1 MRTVKPSELPAL
13 IGSVIGISGWFAL
26 DQTRIN
32 DFAEI
37 TEDRQFIHIDPERA
51 KDTPF
56 GGTIAHGFLTLSM
69 LSAMIET
76 GGIALEGAVMGINYG
91 FDKVRF
97 LAPVRSGKRV
107 RAHFTLS
114 HVTEKKPGHYLLSMN
129 IRVEIEGEENP
140 ALIADWLGM
149 QILG

>member
-1 MRTVKPSELPAL
+1 MRTVATSDLDAMV
-13 IGSVIGISGWFAL
+13 GQVIGISDWLTL
-26 DQTRIN
+26 DQSRI
-32 DFAEI
+32 DQFAEI
-37 TEDRQFIHIDPERA
+37 TEDRQFIHIDPVKA

-69 LSAMIET
+69 LSTMAEA
-76 GGIALEGAVMGINYG
+76 GSIALEGAVMGINYG

-97 LAPVRSGKRV
+97 LTPVRAGSRV

-114 HVTEKKPGHYLLSMN
+114 AVTEKKPGQYLLSMG
-129 IRVEIEGEENP
+129 ISVEIDGEDTP

-149 QILG
+149 QIIE